1 MGDSSMEEEPIPV
14 FNGNS
19 SSDIPE
25 GEIHADQESSPSS
38 VAPEGRKNVPVS
50 FQIPAFEHE
59 LLVSRAMGAR
69 MNVSQYLRELIRAE
83 GRKSQP
89 FFPYIPPE
97 NLKVYQMIEGIVR
110 WLRHLNDT
118 IRDDLT
124 FSEKGQLWATI
135 ELLKDNYQNLRREI
149 LGLEPGQPLRES
161 VEGSGQTGEAFF
173 VSEEESWEKT
183 EVDPPVETADGIPS
197 AQNSG
202 E

>member
-1 MGDSSMEEEPIPV
+1 MEEEPIPV

-25 GEIHADQESSPSS
+25 GEIPDDQESRSS
-38 VAPEGRKNVPVS
+38 SGAPEGRKNVPVS
-50 FQIPAFEHE
+50 FQIPIEEHE

-83 GRKSQP
+83 GRKSRP
-89 FFPYIPPE
+89 FYPYIPPE

-110 WLRHLNDT
+110 WMRHLNDT
-118 IRDDLT
+118 IRDDVI

-135 ELLKDNYQNLRREI
+135 EILKDNYQDLRREI
-149 LGLEPGQPLRES
+149 LGLEPGQFIRES

-183 EVDPPVETADGIPS
+183 EVDPPAEQADGVPS
-197 AQNSG
+197 EQNSG
-202 E
+202 G